1 MTNNKEHINV
11 KDTAVVK
18 EHDKNL
24 RTAAE
29 KSVMSSLI
37 TRAEYDFIVLCD
49 NQSMR
54 SFNCRDD

>member
-37 TRAEYDFIVLCD
+37 TRAEYDFIVVCD
-49 NQSMR
+49 NQSWR
-54 SFNCRDD
+54 PFNCGDD

>member
-1 MTNNKEHINV
+1 MTNNKEHV
-11 KDTAVVK
+11 KDTSVVK

-37 TRAEYDFIVLCD
+37 TSAEYDFIVLCD
-49 NQSMR
+49 NQR
-54 SFNCRDD
+54 WRPFNCGDD

>member
-11 KDTAVVK
+11 KDTSVVK

-29 KSVMSSLI
+29 KSVMSGLI
-37 TRAEYDFIVLCD
+37 TSAEYDFIMLCD
-49 NQSMR
+49 NQSRMP
-54 SFNCRDD
+54 FNCGDD